1 MKNTPLFTK
10 GQRIAIIT
18 LIVMIVCIVGA
29 KVYIQQKTSKLPN
42 YTQEAQDFQK
52 EIERFEASL
61 KQKAKK
67 TYTHKNTEK
76 KKQKAELSE
85 YTLREFNPNN
95 ADSTFLMSIGLSEYV
110 TRNILRYRAK
120 GGHFKKPEDLRK
132 IYGMTDEKMEE
143 LLPYIV
149 LPVDSLKKTP
159 TKQYISNKKDT
170 IIELNS
176 ADTATLQFIKG
187 IGPKYAQRVV
197 YYRERL
203 GGYHHIEQLQ
213 EAISLNDDDFEYAKQ
228 HFIIDTTLIQTI
240 PVNTASVERLKKHPY
255 INFYAAKSI
264 YDTRRNAF
272 ELNNIKQL
280 KGKEH
285 LPDTTLRKLSPYL
298 SFETRNKIS
307 HKQ

>member
-18 LIVMIVCIVGA
+18 LIVMMVCFVGA
-29 KVYIQQKTSKLPN
+29 RIYIQQKPSELPN
-42 YTQEAQDFQK
+42 YAQEAEEFQE
-52 EIERFEASL
+52 EIERFEDSL
-61 KQKAKK
+61 REKAKK
-67 TYTHKNTEK
+67 TYTHKYTEG
-76 KKQKAELSE
+76 KKQASGLPE
-85 YTLREFNPNN
+85 YTRREFNPNK
-95 ADSTFLMSIGLSEYV
+95 ADSASLVSVGLSEYV

-120 GGHFKKPEDLRK
+120 GGTFKKPEDLRK

-149 LPVDSLKKTP
+149 LPIDTP
-159 TKQYISNKKDT
+159 TTKPAKQYVSNKKDT
-170 IIELNS
+170 IIELNT

-187 IGPKYAQRVV
+187 IGPAYAQRIV

-213 EAISLNDDDFEYAKQ
+213 EVINLNDEEFAYAKQ

-272 ELNNIKQL
+272 ELNDIKQL
-280 KGKEH
+280 KGKEQ

-298 SFETRNKIS
+298 SFEKRNK
-307 HKQ
+307 KYQP